1 MVRKTPSPQ
10 LRQEGLPRR
19 RHTLAGQTLTATV
32 VSLLLSGGLLFSGDS
47 ILNPTKAQAQASA
60 GNPVSSDP
68 PLQDIVTL
76 VMEAIAAT
84 EVQDWAKAV
93 DFYRQAVELEPSN
106 SGLYNNWG
114 VVLRRYGD
122 VAGSIRAY
130 QRALEL
136 DPTLDTVY
144 VNLGLALLVEQ
155 RWQEALETLT
165 QAEERLPDEITV
177 PLYRGIALEN
187 LGQWREATQA
197 YNAYVQRDPNALGH
211 YRLAVAHWQMGD
223 PQRASEFFQR
233 AARLETQVGLY
244 SAEAGRSLALLGQYQ
259 DAVLL
264 LERLPD
270 TWMEEDDFLILARI
284 AYHLNRTDLAD
295 RALRRALALAGSDP
309 SALVKPGLLNDAGIL
324 AGEQQ
329 DLVQAVAFLESA
341 VGGAAQ
347 QPAADLSTLAVVN
360 ANLADL
366 YLAQGRIPEALQR
379 AQVAVRED
387 PTLAQAHNTVAV
399 ILFEQ
404 EQLLDA
410 IQAWEEAT
418 RLDPNYWQALRN
430 LAIAYAVDGQTDRG
444 IATMQV
450 AMTKAPTLDIVQQL
464 NGELQRIP
472 DVEQKVSIEPGN
484 D

>member
-1 MVRKTPSPQ
+1 MVKQTPSSQ
-10 LRQEGLPRR
+10 LSQGGLPRQGHHLIPR
-19 RHTLAGQTLTATV
+19 VA
-32 VSLLLSGGLLFSGDS
+32 SLLLIGGLFFFGKGLLS
-47 ILNPTKAQAQASA
+47 PAQAQAPA
-60 GNPVSSDP
+60 AVRDPVIP
-68 PLQDIVTL
+68 PSLQDIVAL
-76 VMEAIAAT
+76 VMEAIVAT
-84 EVQDWAKAV
+84 EAQDWARAA
-93 DFYRQAVELEPSN
+93 DLYRQAVELEPSN

-114 VVLRRYGD
+114 VALRRYGD

-136 DPTLDTVY
+136 DPSLDAVY
-144 VNLGLALLVEQ
+144 INLGLALLVEQ
-155 RWQEALETLT
+155 RWQEALEILT
-165 QAEERLPDEITV
+165 QAEERLPNEITV

-187 LGQWREATQA
+187 LGQWGKAAQA

-244 SAEAGRSLALLGQYQ
+244 SAEAGRSLALLGNYQ
-259 DAVLL
+259 DAALL

-284 AYHLNRTDLAD
+284 AYHLNRMDLAD
-295 RALRRALALAGSDP
+295 QALRRALALAEADP
-309 SALVKPGLLNDAGIL
+309 SVPINPGLLNDAGIL
-324 AGEQQ
+324 VGEQQ
-329 DLVQAVAFLESA
+329 DLVQAVAFLELALGQS
-341 VGGAAQ
+341 V
-347 QPAADLSTLAVVN
+347 ADPSTMAVVN

-366 YLAQGRIPEALQR
+366 YLAQGRIPEALQQ
-379 AQVAVRED
+379 AQVAVLED
-387 PTLAQAHNTVAV
+387 PMLAQAHNTVAA

-404 EQLLDA
+404 GQLPDA

-430 LAIAYAVDGQTDRG
+430 LAIAYAVYGQTDRG
-444 IATMQV
+444 IATMQA

-464 NGELQRIP
+464 NGELQGIP
-472 DVEQKVSIEPGN
+472 NVEQKDVEH
-484 D
+484 